1 MFSPGMPS
9 GQEMNFGGPQPYDFG
24 SKSSDILFGGQTP
37 NVPLEARPPGQQV
50 DPNQGFT
57 GGDYGQG
64 FGMNSAPNP
73 AGGVWLYDQ
82 NWNYVGEGDNSG
94 NPSATAYGGDP
105 NAPAAYAADP
115 NAAAP
120 AGPSANGLIGRNP
133 YSYGSPTTP
142 EGPLTQTS
150 QGVPDGQGGF
160 VPGTQ
165 LSEADAAKRYNTQ
178 AFNDPRY
185 GVSDIFHPGQAMV
198 KVLSDGTR
206 IMVDAAGKAI
216 NAVGQGAQDLW
227 SNILNDPRNTDPAY
241 LASIGYEEMGP
252 EGSGF
257 MMPFGVAGPSMGSTD
272 VGTYGAINAGSY
284 FHGGASAGAQHGATS
299 VAGATAGGGGPP
311 VQLSR
316 YTTPGAYNDLRRWM
330 GGRYT
335 TPQSYSATQ
344 ALAPNPFSSGPASIE
359 TPYQTLLS
367 NQQYWGDQF
376 KQRGYILP
384 PTPASPGPQFPGGGR
399 QTLSRGTPPHASP

>member
-1 MFSPGMPS
+1 MPDPGAAPLNLIQLFQLMNLHFSSLMTGSYTPYVLQNGTPGV
-9 GQEMNFGGPQPYDFG
+9 
-24 SKSSDILFGGQTP
+24 SDQDKVWFELDANG
-37 NVPLEARPPGQQV
+37 RPVSTKVFWNGNWRRV
-50 DPNQGFT
+50 YN
-57 GGDYGQG
+57 
-64 FGMNSAPNP
+64 GMM
-73 AGGVWLYDQ
+73 
-82 NWNYVGEGDNSG
+82 GEVRGYNG
-94 NPSATAYGGDP
+94 NPGDDFDSTGWGKKMGE
-105 NAPAAYAADP
+105 YA
-115 NAAAP
+115 
-120 AGPSANGLIGRNP
+120 
-133 YSYGSPTTP
+133 
-142 EGPLTQTS
+142 LTQTS

-335 TPQSYSATQ
+335 TPQSYGATQ